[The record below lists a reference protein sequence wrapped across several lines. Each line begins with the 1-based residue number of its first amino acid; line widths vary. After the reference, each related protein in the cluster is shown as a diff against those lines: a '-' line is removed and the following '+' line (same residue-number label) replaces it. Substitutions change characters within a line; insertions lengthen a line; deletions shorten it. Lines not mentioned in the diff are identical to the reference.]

1 MLARTPLGLNGAVN
15 KTTLSRVALLACL
28 VCMGPLVP
36 LAAGAQPKA
45 GDERAGIILGAFIT
59 DRQSNTRFDSDA
71 GDGTDIDMEDDLG
84 LESSTNAARLGG
96 YVWLGKR
103 HRLDG
108 AYFDLS
114 RTASIPIQETIDFGD
129 ETFQINTALT
139 TESDLTIIKADYT
152 FAVLAKDR
160 GYLGLTAGLYI
171 AESGFALSQPT
182 LGRAESEDVTAPLP
196 LFGLRGD
203 YAINDRI
210 TLTGAAQVFAYSTDS
225 LDGHL
230 TDFYVGADY
239 GFGKRMAVG
248 LAYNRVSMN
257 IGAEDES
264 GFDGRLDW
272 GYDGFVLYFKVD
284 LGSRN

>member
-1 MLARTPLGLNGAVN
+1 MLARTPLGPNGAVN
-15 KTTLSRVALLACL
+15 KTTLSGLGLLSCVVGVAQ
-28 VCMGPLVP
+28 LVP
-36 LAAGAQPKA
+36 LAASAQPTA
-45 GDERAGIILGAFIT
+45 DRERASIMVGAFIT

-71 GDGTDIDMEDDLG
+71 GDGTDLDMEDDLG
-84 LESSTNAARLGG
+84 LESSTNAARIGG
-96 YVWLGKR
+96 YVWLGRR

-114 RTASIPIQETIDFGD
+114 RTATIPIRETIDFGD
-129 ETFQINTALT
+129 ETFEINTALT
-139 TESDLTIIKADYT
+139 TESNLKIIKADYT

-160 GYLGLTAGLYI
+160 GFLGVTAGLYI

-203 YAINDRI
+203 YAVNDRI
-210 TLTGAAQVFAYSTDS
+210 TLTGAAQVFAYSTDE

-248 LAYNRVSMN
+248 LAYNQVSMN
-257 IGAEDES
+257 IGAEKDS